1 MKLEELA
8 EKLGVALE
16 ELEIDGL
23 GRVTGLAEQVQK
35 SAQYQQELEKHRKEL
50 ETTKGY
56 LAQYQQWANAVAQGY
71 QQQNQGQHAFEWE
84 TDPLLQPLAPTVRQI
99 AQQFEQ
105 MQRYVQQMERVGREQ
120 FNRYEVERM
129 RTKYPDFDPER
140 VREYALKTNDARD
153 WETVY
158 QAERGSRVDDIVKEK
173 LEAAKREEGNGQRRR
188 LAEVHTEVEGAT
200 PRAGPRE
207 KKPTYDQAFQNLE
220 AEFEELGFG

>member
-23 GRVTGLAEQVQK
+23 GKVVGLPEQLSK
-35 SAQYQQELEKHRKEL
+35 AAQHQVELERHRKEL
-50 ETTKGY
+50 EQTKGY

-105 MQRYVQQMERVGREQ
+105 MQSYVRQLEAVGRKQ
-120 FNRYEVERM
+120 FNKYEVDRL
-129 RTKYPDFDPER
+129 RAKYPDFDESR
-140 VREYALKTNDARD
+140 VYEYAVKTNDARD
-153 WETVY
+153 WESVY
-158 QAERGSRVDDIVKEK
+158 QAERGSRVDDIVREK
-173 LEAAKREEGNGQRRR
+173 LEAAKREEGNGRRQR

-207 KKPTYDQAFQNLE
+207 KPPTYDEAFVNLE
-220 AEFEELGFG
+220 SAFEELGFG